1 MDVRVGL
8 IEKAECGRTYAFVNA
23 FELNWR
29 RLLRVPWTQGDPVSQ
44 S

>member
-8 IEKAECGRTYAFVNA
+8 IEKAECGRTDAFVNA